1 MDDKQRIALVETR
14 TLDTA
19 GNDQAPRQLIRYQFG
34 NHLGSAS
41 LELDEQAQI
50 ISYEE
55 YAPYGSSTYQAVRSQ
70 TETAK
75 RYRYTGK
82 ERDEESGLYYQG
94 ARYYSAFLGGWVSAD
109 PIGISGGMNIYAY
122 ARRSPINYRDRD
134 GRAPEDFAAGKAWEK
149 EILGKLK
156 EKISLVEQ
164 VTVTAEIDGKKVT
177 SVLDGLGKTGDGWVV
192 IESKLSDP
200 TLREAQ
206 EQIRKHLLGG
216 GSVTVSASTPEKI
229 AELQKTLGIS
239 SKSKIATQS
248 YDVVTKGTASQVLSK
263 YNAIPEGY
271 GTLLHKT
278 GEIEYLSPDQRN
290 AFEKLRLES
299 PGKDAKQIMADVRRL
314 ENEAKLVKLAEEGGE
329 LAGVAKLG
337 KRALMAVPLVDVV
350 AQQVFYDELGY
361 GMGRP
366 MDAAINLTVAE
377 IWEVPMAVYS
387 GVELAAK
394 GLIAGGRVAADAGKR
409 LLEWTS
415 EKTGLSDLERWTSRQ
430 IEDLYSVPK

>member
-1 MDDKQRIALVETR
+1 M
-14 TLDTA
+14 
-19 GNDQAPRQLIRYQFG
+19 
-34 NHLGSAS
+34 
-41 LELDEQAQI
+41 
-50 ISYEE
+50 
-55 YAPYGSSTYQAVRSQ
+55 
-70 TETAK
+70 
-75 RYRYTGK
+75 
-82 ERDEESGLYYQG
+82 
-94 ARYYSAFLGGWVSAD
+94 
-109 PIGISGGMNIYAY
+109 
-122 ARRSPINYRDRD
+122 
-134 GRAPEDFAAGKAWEK
+134 
-149 EILGKLK
+149 
-156 EKISLVEQ
+156 
-164 VTVTAEIDGKKVT
+164 
-177 SVLDGLGKTGDGWVV
+177 
-192 IESKLSDP
+192 
-200 TLREAQ
+200 
-206 EQIRKHLLGG
+206 
-216 GSVTVSASTPEKI
+216 
-229 AELQKTLGIS
+229 
-239 SKSKIATQS
+239 
-248 YDVVTKGTASQVLSK
+248 LSK

-290 AFEKLRLES
+290 AFEKLRLKS

-361 GMGRP
+361 GMGQP
-366 MDAAINLTVAE
+366 YGCSHQIFTVAE

-430 IEDLYSVPK
+430 IEGLYSVPK